1 MMTDKQTEQMQAI
14 SRRIKERREELG
26 FSFQQLADLTKMS
39 KSTLQRYETGG
50 IKNIPL
56 DKLEIL
62 AKSLSTSPEWILGWE
77 RKITDMDKTVLNHYP
92 GFNPGKVYINEL
104 DSVSLISADNVFMRP
119 LYDSVAAGFNALAQN
134 TVIGYIPTQIMSPS
148 EQEKYIWV
156 NVVGDSMSPMIDDG
170 SKVLIK
176 LQESV
181 DSGQIAIILIDDE
194 EAVVKRVV
202 YGDNWIELQSVNPYY
217 PPRRFEGQDVRRVR
231 VMGLVKEVSKSIN

>member
-1 MMTDKQTEQMQAI
+1 MTIGQ
-14 SRRIKERREELG
+14 RIKALREQKG
-26 FSFQQLADLTKMS
+26 FSQIELAEKIGVS
-39 KSTLQRYETGG
+39 KQNLYKYENG
-50 IKNIPL
+50 IISNIPS
-56 DKLEIL
+56 DKIEAAAAALG
-62 AKSLSTSPEWILGWE
+62 TSPAYLMGW
-77 RKITDMDKTVLNHYP
+77 DDSTVLPLPLENIY
-92 GFNPGKVYINEL
+92 
-104 DSVSLISADNVFMRP
+104 MRP

-134 TVIGYIPTQIMSPS
+134 TIVGYIPTQIMSPS

>member
-1 MMTDKQTEQMQAI
+1 MTVGERLAYYREKKNISLGELSKMTDIPKTN
-14 SRRIKERREELG
+14 
-26 FSFQQLADLTKMS
+26 
-39 KSTLQRYETGG
+39 LQRYEKGTTKKIPIDVIPILEKALSLPTGTLMG
-50 IKNIPL
+50 WDDSTVSPLPLENI
-56 DKLEIL
+56 
-62 AKSLSTSPEWILGWE
+62 
-77 RKITDMDKTVLNHYP
+77 Y
-92 GFNPGKVYINEL
+92 
-104 DSVSLISADNVFMRP
+104 MRP

-134 TVIGYIPTQIMSPS
+134 TIVGYIPTQIASPS

-176 LQESV
+176 LQDSV

-231 VMGLVKEVSKSIN
+231 VMGLVKEVSKTIQ

>member
-1 MMTDKQTEQMQAI
+1 MTDKQTEQMQAI

-134 TVIGYIPTQIMSPS
+134 TVIGYIPTQISSPS

-170 SKVLIK
+170 SKILIK
-176 LQESV
+176 LQDSV
-181 DSGQIAIILIDDE
+181 DSGQIAIVLIDDE

-202 YGDNWIELQSVNPYY
+202 YGEDWIELQSVNPYY
-217 PPRRFEGQDVRRVR
+217 PPRRFEGQDVQRIRI
-231 VMGLVKEVSKSIN
+231 MGLVKEVSKSIQ

>member
-1 MMTDKQTEQMQAI
+1 MTIGQ
-14 SRRIKERREELG
+14 RIKALREQKG
-26 FSFQQLADLTKMS
+26 FSQIELAEKIGVS
-39 KSTLQRYETGG
+39 KQNLYKYENG
-50 IKNIPL
+50 IISNIPS
-56 DKLEIL
+56 DKIEAAAAALE
-62 AKSLSTSPEWILGWE
+62 TSPAYLMGW
-77 RKITDMDKTVLNHYP
+77 DDSTVSPLPLENIY
-92 GFNPGKVYINEL
+92 
-104 DSVSLISADNVFMRP
+104 MRP

-134 TVIGYIPTQIMSPS
+134 TIVGYIPTQIASPS
-148 EQEKYIWV
+148 EKEKYIWV

-170 SKVLIK
+170 SKILIK

-231 VMGLVKEVSKSIN
+231 VMGLVKEVSKSII